1 LVQVTRQSTG
11 FDPIKFE
18 VVRNAFVFAT
28 EEMAATLRR
37 SAYSTNV
44 KTRADFSC
52 SLFDRELRTIA
63 QSFNQ
68 PAHLGSLARLVP
80 NIVREYG
87 IENLGPGDGLLVN
100 DPYRGGGHLNDITL
114 ISPIYYGGEI
124 IGYVANLAH
133 HVDVGGGA
141 PSSIGAFQEIYQEG
155 IQIPGVKLVQAGEI
169 VPDIFK
175 LVMAQV
181 RAKRETAGDF
191 RAQVAANRTGVLRVC
206 ELVERLGAQAVL
218 EYVDEL
224 LAYTERRCRAEI
236 AQLPRGTCE
245 AVAFLDD
252 DGLTDVPV
260 RLQVR
265 IDITDDGVHFD
276 LTGSDTERR
285 APVNSAYSQ
294 TFAAC
299 AFALKCLTDPDI
311 PVNAGFYRVLSINAP
326 SGTVVNCNYPAPVVG
341 GWETAIRLV
350 DIIFLALSQL
360 IPERV
365 PAGCKAM
372 ICHTGF
378 GGIDP
383 RSGEY
388 YCYLETV
395 AGGFGGR
402 LGKDGP
408 DAVQGHT
415 QNTEN
420 APIEETEY
428 AYPVRF
434 VQYGLVE
441 DSDGPGQWRG
451 GLGVRRDYQFVDHDA
466 SFTILADRAKQAPW
480 GLFGGLPGKLA
491 EYILN
496 PDTAARH
503 LGTKSTIQLKAGDIV
518 SYRTCGGGGYGPPF
532 ERDPS
537 LVVQDVRNQKVSLAR
552 ARELYGVAVDP
563 VTWTFDLHETAR
575 LRGMRPTETD
585 R

>member
-1 LVQVTRQSTG
+1 MQTSRKSTG

-52 SLFDRELRTIA
+52 GLFDRELRTIA

-68 PAHLGSLARLVP
+68 PAHLGTLARLVP
-80 NIVREYG
+80 QVVREYG
-87 IENLGPGDGLLVN
+87 VENLGPGDGLLCN
-100 DPYRGGGHLNDITL
+100 DPYRGGAHLNDITL
-114 ISPIYYGGEI
+114 ISPIHYRGELF
-124 IGYVANLAH
+124 GYVVNLAH

-141 PSSIGAFQEIYQEG
+141 PASIGAFQEIYQEG
-155 IQIPGVKLVQAGEI
+155 IQIPGVKLVQGGEI

-175 LVMAQV
+175 LIMAQV
-181 RAKRETAGDF
+181 RAKRETTGDF

-206 ELVERLGAQAVL
+206 ELMERLGAEAVV

-224 LAYTERRCRAEI
+224 LEYTERRTRAEI
-236 AQLPRGTCE
+236 AQLPRGTCS
-245 AVAFLDD
+245 AVGFLDD

-265 IDITDDGVHFD
+265 IDITDEGVHFD
-276 LTGSDTERR
+276 LSGSDVQRR

-299 AFALKCLTDPDI
+299 AFALKCLTDPDV
-311 PVNAGFYRVLSINAP
+311 PVNAGFYRVLSIHAP
-326 SGTVVNCNYPAPVVG
+326 SGTVVNCAHPAPVVG

-350 DIIFLALSQL
+350 DVIFLALSQL

-365 PAGCKAM
+365 AAGCKAM

-378 GGIDP
+378 GGVDP

-402 LGKDGP
+402 HGKDGP

-420 APIEETEY
+420 APVEETEY
-428 AYPVRF
+428 AYPIRF
-434 VQYGLVE
+434 VRYGLVN

-451 GLGVRRDYQFVDHDA
+451 GLGVQRDYQFVDHDA

-496 PDTAARH
+496 PDEEARH
-503 LGTKSTIQLKAGDIV
+503 LGTKLTMQLTAGDIV

-532 ERDPS
+532 ERDPA
-537 LVVQDVRNQKVSLAR
+537 LVVQDVRNEKVSLAR
-552 ARELYGVAVDP
+552 ARDLYGVAVDP
-563 VTWTFDLHETAR
+563 ATWTFDVAETTR
-575 LRGMRPTETD
+575 LRASARPQTTV
-585 R
+585 